1 MMAPL
6 ADLADTWSSI
16 YSGSAVIKSA
26 VGFAH
31 VGALLAG
38 GGMAIAADRA
48 TLAAHKFGGDAMR
61 REVDRLGGVHGIVLA
76 SIAIILISGFL
87 LMLADLDAYLAS
99 SAFWIKMA
107 LVAALL
113 VNGGVLRHTGRV
125 AAAGDARA
133 HRALATAA
141 RVSVGLWFVTTLAG
155 AVLPNA
161 L

>member
-1 MMAPL
+1 MVL
-6 ADLADTWSSI
+6 ADLADSWSSI

-38 GGMAIAADRA
+38 GGMAITADRA
-48 TLAAHKFGGDAMR
+48 TLAAHRFGGDAMR
-61 REVDRLGGVHGIVLA
+61 READRLGGMHGTVLV
-76 SIAIILISGFL
+76 SIAIIVISGLL
-87 LMLADLDAYLAS
+87 LMLADLDAYLQS
-99 SAFWIKMA
+99 PAFWVKMA

-125 AAAGDARA
+125 AASGDARA
-133 HRALATAA
+133 HRGLAAAA
-141 RVSVGLWFVTTLAG
+141 RISLALWSLTTLAG

>member
-1 MMAPL
+1 MAPL
-6 ADLADTWSSI
+6 ADLADSWSSI

-48 TLAAHKFGGDAMR
+48 TLAAHRSGGDAMR
-61 REVDRLGGVHGIVLA
+61 READRLGGMHGTVLV
-76 SIAIILISGFL
+76 SFAIILVSGV
-87 LMLADLDAYLAS
+87 LMMFADLDAYLQS
-99 SAFWIKMA
+99 TAFWIKMA
-107 LVAALL
+107 LVVALL
-113 VNGGVLRHTGRV
+113 VNGGVLRQAARV

-133 HRALATAA
+133 HRTLATAA
-141 RVSVGLWFVTTLAG
+141 RLSLGLWFVTTLAG
-155 AVLPNA
+155 AVLPNV

>member
-1 MMAPL
+1 MVPL
-6 ADLADTWSSI
+6 ADLADSWSSI
-16 YSGSAVIKSA
+16 YSGSPVIKSA
-26 VGFAH
+26 VAFAH

-61 REVDRLGGVHGIVLA
+61 REIDRLGGIHGSVLV
-76 SIAIILISGFL
+76 SIGIILVSGFL
-87 LMLADLDAYLAS
+87 LMFADLDAYLQS
-99 SAFWIKMA
+99 RAFWIKMA

-113 VNGGVLRHTGRV
+113 VNGAVLRHSGRV
-125 AAAGDARA
+125 AARGDTRA
-133 HRALATAA
+133 HRTLATAA
-141 RVSVGLWFVTTLAG
+141 RLSLGLWFATTLAG

>member
-1 MMAPL
+1 
-6 ADLADTWSSI
+6 
-16 YSGSAVIKSA
+16 
-26 VGFAH
+26 
-31 VGALLAG
+31 
-38 GGMAIAADRA
+38 MAIPADRA
-48 TLAAHKFGGDAMR
+48 TLAAHKSGGDAMR
-61 REVDRLGGVHGIVLA
+61 READRLGGMHGTVIV
-76 SIAIILISGFL
+76 SVAIILISGVL

-107 LVAALL
+107 LVLALL
-113 VNGGVLRHTGRV
+113 VNGAVLRHTGRV

-141 RVSVGLWFVTTLAG
+141 RISLGLWFVTTLAG

>member
-1 MMAPL
+1 MVPL

-48 TLAAHKFGGDAMR
+48 TLAAHKSGGDAMR
-61 REVDRLGGVHGIVLA
+61 READRLGGMHGTVLV
-76 SIAIILISGFL
+76 SVAIILISGFL
-87 LMLADLDAYLAS
+87 LMLADLDAYLQAR
-99 SAFWIKMA
+99 AFWIKMA
-107 LVAALL
+107 LVVALL
-113 VNGGVLRHTGRV
+113 VNGAVLRHSGRV
-125 AAAGDARA
+125 AASGDARA
-133 HRALATAA
+133 HRALAAAA
-141 RVSVGLWFVTTLAG
+141 RVSLGLWFVTTLAG